1 MSKMY
6 KFFYI
11 LILFLL
17 LTACNTNKKQG
28 VEIRVDNLIASC
40 HAKNETES
48 SNQKDVFIYVCKL
61 IQNIDLRN
69 KHLYRLKTIPNDI
82 VRDSF
87 CTKEML

>member
-1 MSKMY
+1 MY

-17 LTACNTNKKQG
+17 LRACNTNKKQG
-28 VEIRVDNLIASC
+28 VEISVDNLIASY

-48 SNQKDVFIYVCKL
+48 SNQKEAFVYGCKV

-69 KHLYRLKTIPNDI
+69 KQLYRLKTIPNDT
-82 VRDSF
+82 VRDSL